1 MRRARDLVGTVLDG
15 RYELRS
21 VLGEGA
27 FGRVYLG
34 RDRRLARIVAIKVIK
49 PAWGDDPEWVDSF
62 LQEARLLARVSDPG
76 IVQIFDV
83 GHAPEGPYYVAEF
96 VDGESL
102 ASRLSRGPLPPREA
116 CDVAEQLCR
125 ALAHA
130 HDQRIVHRDIKPAN
144 VLISARGQVKVGDFG
159 VARLTENTTE
169 APAAMILG
177 TPRYMAPEQA
187 RGRGATPAADV
198 YSAGIVLY
206 EMLAGSPPFAG
217 GSAIELAM
225 RHANDAPPPLAPDTP
240 ASLTKVLARAL
251 AKDPAARYPDGRSM
265 ARALARA
272 RPRATE
278 EERGS
283 AASRAREDE
292 FTEVVRPTRTSGE
305 RAAEPALAGAG
316 AATAL
321 VTAPA
326 SLTDA
331 PDSRS
336 AAPGSPAGVAA
347 SPAAAPA
354 SLEAPAGTTR
364 VIPSSPT
371 TQQRRRSRGADAA
384 GARVRARR
392 STDHLDATR
401 VAPHETLV
409 RKAGPS
415 PRRRR
420 LAALAITAGA
430 AAAVVAGLVML
441 VGALTAPSQVRVP
454 KLRGA
459 GTAALAASAR
469 HAGLLARFSHHYS
482 AKPVGVAIAQ
492 HPAPGTL
499 ADSGSVVNVVLSKG
513 PLPVEVPGL
522 IGYSSSSASSLL
534 STLHLNAT
542 LHPVPAPGKA
552 PGTVTGQSPVSGVYV
567 APHRAVSLLVAE
579 VPQWQPTLTSF
590 GPNANSSVPFRIQG
604 TKWRIVYNMNYQG
617 TCTFIFFCEG
627 PSATVVDLSNH
638 STTSQFDL
646 NGGSDQT
653 QVIDSG
659 PGIYQIRIS
668 SGLDTAS
675 WSVGVQDY
683 Y

>member
-1 MRRARDLVGTVLDG
+1 M
-15 RYELRS
+15 
-21 VLGEGA
+21 LGEGA

-102 ASRLSRGPLPPREA
+102 ASRLNRGPLPPREA

-169 APAAMILG
+169 APAATILG

-198 YSAGIVLY
+198 YSAGVVLY
-206 EMLAGSPPFAG
+206 EMLAGKPPFAG

-225 RHANDAPPPLAPDTP
+225 RHANDPPPPLAPDTP
-240 ASLTKVLARAL
+240 PALTKVLARAL

-272 RPRATE
+272 RPRTTE
-278 EERGS
+278 IERGGTDPRE
-283 AASRAREDE
+283 RADQ
-292 FTEVVRPTRTSGE
+292 FTEVMRQTRTGADP
-305 RAAEPALAGAG
+305 AAALALAG
-316 AATAL
+316 AATATVL
-321 VTAPA
+321 AA
-326 SLTDA
+326 A
-331 PDSRS
+331 PDSSS
-336 AAPGSPAGVAA
+336 A
-347 SPAAAPA
+347 
-354 SLEAPAGTTR
+354 APAGTTR

-384 GARVRARR
+384 GARVRERR
-392 STDHLDATR
+392 TTDHLDATR

-409 RKAGPS
+409 RESRPS
-415 PRRRR
+415 AHRRR
-420 LAALAITAGA
+420 LVAIGIAAGAALAL
-430 AAAVVAGLVML
+430 VAGVVML
-441 VGALTAPSQVRVP
+441 VGSLTAPSQVRVP
-454 KLRGA
+454 KLRGST
-459 GTAALAASAR
+459 TAALAASAR
-469 HAGLLARFSHHYS
+469 RAGLRARFSHHYA
-482 AKPVGVAIAQ
+482 AKPAGVAIAQ
-492 HPAPGTL
+492 YPAPGTL
-499 ADSGSVVNVVLSKG
+499 ADTGSVVNVVLSKG
-513 PLPVEVPGL
+513 PLPVEVPGF
-522 IGYSSSSASSLL
+522 IGQSATSAGSILSS
-534 STLHLNAT
+534 LHLNAT
-542 LHPVPAPGKA
+542 VHPVPAPGTT
-552 PGTVTGQSPVSGVYV
+552 PGIVTGQSPASGSYV
-567 APHRAVSLLVAE
+567 APHHAVSLLVAE
-579 VPQWQPTLTSF
+579 VPHWQPTLTSF
-590 GPNANSSVPFRIQG
+590 GPNADSSVAFRIQG
-604 TKWRIVYNMNYQG
+604 TKWRIVYSMNYQG

-627 PSATVVDLSNH
+627 PSASVVNLNNH

-646 NGGSDQT
+646 NGGNDQT

-659 PGIYQIRIS
+659 PGLYQIRIS
-668 SGLDTAS
+668 PGLDTAS

-683 Y
+683 F